1 MGTSSLTPNGSTRQW
16 RKLRAAWTAKIE
28 MAAALGEPVTCWRTG
43 KPIYPTDTWD
53 LGHRTDRADG
63 GTDAD
68 VWPEHAT
75 PNRAAGGQRRH
86 QQPRTRRW

>member
-1 MGTSSLTPNGSTRQW
+1 MSSSLRPTGSTWQW

-43 KPIYPTDTWD
+43 KPIYPTDQWD
-53 LGHRTDRADG
+53 LGHKFDRADG

-75 PNRAAGGQRRH
+75 PNRAAGAARTNSRR
-86 QQPRTRRW
+86 RTRRW